1 MLKFLKSNET
11 PKTFRCGWVVRNR
24 SEVEVNPEGL
34 NRYSLIHLAK
44 SNLVMICYTFCF
56 QAMIIDLLPAG
67 FEIESTKPG
76 DPIDFGPFEEAW
88 EETEKQFVNARE
100 DLCGSTRFEAG
111 DDIF

>member
-1 MLKFLKSNET
+1 
-11 PKTFRCGWVVRNR
+11 
-24 SEVEVNPEGL
+24 
-34 NRYSLIHLAK
+34 
-44 SNLVMICYTFCF
+44 
-56 QAMIIDLLPAG
+56 MIIDLLPAG